1 MSILQLGGFMMWP
14 LLALSVAALAVILE
28 RFVVFTTRRFP
39 SAGALEELRTT
50 FRAQGGDAA
59 LKTIEDTAPAFLDF
73 FKACFAPGN
82 GADHEQNVQSAGDDV
97 LFRFNQ
103 RLDFLATAAA
113 TAPLMGLLGTVIGMI
128 NAFSRLSSSGDV
140 DITMLAGG
148 IWQALLTTAAGLCIA
163 IPAMLA
169 HRWFLRQYDKI
180 AYAMQRAARV
190 LADRPETGERD
201 Q

>member
-39 SAGALEELRTT
+39 SAAALKELQKT
-50 FRAQGGDAA
+50 FRSQGGDAA
-59 LKTIEDTAPAFLDF
+59 LEAVEETAPAFLGF
-73 FKACFAPGN
+73 FRACFAPGTD
-82 GADHEQNVQSAGDDV
+82 ADHEQDIQSAGDDV

-128 NAFSRLSSSGDV
+128 NAFSRLSASGDV

-169 HRWFLRQYDKI
+169 HRWFCRQYDKI
-180 AYAMQRAARV
+180 AYAMQRTAR
-190 LADRPETGERD
+190 LMTGRPETRVQD
-201 Q
+201 R